1 MGRNLCATEV
11 SVNVKKSRLA
21 LGTVQFGLDYGIANS
36 VGRVT
41 CTEARAIIRQ
51 AELNGLDTLDTA
63 IAYGGSEDTL
73 GSVGVEYW
81 NVVTKLPMLPADCHN
96 VDDWAM
102 TQIKQSLF
110 RLGIPQLKGVLLHS
124 PEDLLGRN
132 GKSLVRALERIKAEG
147 FARQIGV
154 SVYAPE
160 QLETLSKIMA
170 LDLVQAP
177 LNVLDDRLIASG
189 WSGRLKDQGT
199 EIHVRSAFLQ
209 GLLLMP
215 SGQRPTKFSRWAD
228 IWAEWSRWLESNGLT
243 SPQACLA
250 YVLSFAEVDRVIIG
264 VDSLTQLNEIFTA
277 SHTTFTSLPDWP
289 QPIDTNLINPAR
301 WSQL

>member
-1 MGRNLCATEV
+1 MGRNRCASEI

-21 LGTVQFGLDYGIANS
+21 LGTVQFGLDYGVANS

-41 CTEARAIIRQ
+41 CSEASAIIRQ
-51 AELNGLDTLDTA
+51 AKLNGLDTLDTA

-73 GSVGVEYW
+73 GSVGVEGW
-81 NVVTKLPMLPADCHN
+81 NVVTKLPMLPTNCQD
-96 VDDWAM
+96 VDDWVS

-124 PEDLLGRN
+124 PADLLGRN
-132 GKSLVRALERIKAEG
+132 GKSLMQALERIKAEG
-147 FARQIGV
+147 FALQIGV

-160 QLETLSKIMA
+160 QLEILTTIMA
-170 LDLVQAP
+170 LDLVQVP
-177 LNVLDDRLIASG
+177 LNVLDDRLVATG

-215 SGQRPTKFSRWAD
+215 SGQRPTKFARWAD
-228 IWAEWSRWLESNGLT
+228 IWSEWSRWLERNKLT
-243 SPQACLA
+243 PLQACLA

-264 VDSLTQLNEIFTA
+264 VDSLAQLNEIFAA
-277 SHTTFTSLPDWP
+277 SHTTLTSLPDWP
-289 QPIDTNLINPAR
+289 QPIDTNLINPAH

>member
-1 MGRNLCATEV
+1 M

-21 LGTVQFGLDYGIANS
+21 IGTVQFGLDYGIANS
-36 VGRVT
+36 VGRVI
-41 CTEARAIIRQ
+41 CSEARAIIRQ
-51 AELNGLDTLDTA
+51 AELNGIDTLDTA

-73 GSVGVEYW
+73 GSVGVEGW
-81 NVVTKLPMLPADCHN
+81 NVVTKLPMLPADCQN
-96 VDDWAM
+96 VDDWVS

-124 PEDLLGRN
+124 PADLLGRN
-132 GKSLVRALERIKAEG
+132 GKSLVQALEGIKADG
-147 FARQIGV
+147 LARQIGV
-154 SVYAPE
+154 SVYSPE
-160 QLETLSKIMA
+160 QLETFSAIMT
-170 LDLVQAP
+170 LDLVQLP

-189 WSGRLKDQGT
+189 WGGRLKDQGT

-228 IWAEWSRWLESNGLT
+228 IWAEWSRWLEHTGLT
-243 SPQACLA
+243 PLQACLA
-250 YVLSFAEVDRVIIG
+250 YVLSFVEVDRVIVG
-264 VDSLTQLNEIFTA
+264 VDSLTQLNEIFAA
-277 SHTTFTSLPDWP
+277 SHTTFSSLPDWP
-289 QPIDTNLINPAR
+289 QPIDPNLINPAH